1 MADDTSITLRPLQV
15 DDLDAVV
22 ALDRRVSQ
30 VSRRGFFEKWIK
42 ALARDERTFV
52 ALAAC
57 DGDAI
62 VGFTLAHILDGE
74 FGGAATVAVLDALT
88 VDPERQAGGIGN
100 ALMDALCAGARE
112 RGASE
117 LQTQAGWDEPELLG
131 FFASVGFELAPR
143 LVLERNATGT
153 DF

>member
-1 MADDTSITLRPLQV
+1 MADNDITLRPLRV
-15 DDLDAVV
+15 EDLDAVV
-22 ALDRRVSQ
+22 AVDRRVSE

-42 ALARDERTFV
+42 ARARDDRTFV
-52 ALAAC
+52 ALAAVQ
-57 DGDAI
+57 GEALA
-62 VGFTLAHILDGE
+62 GFALAHLLDGE

-88 VDPERQAGGIGN
+88 VDPDHKASGIGHR
-100 ALMDALCAGARE
+100 LMDGLVAGARE

-131 FFASVGFELAPR
+131 FFASVGFTLAPR
-143 LVLERNATGT
+143 LVLEREASLT

>member
-1 MADDTSITLRPLQV
+1 MAKDITIRPLKV

-22 ALDRRVSQ
+22 AVDRRVSEI
-30 VSRRGFFEKWIK
+30 SRRGFFEKWIK
-42 ALARDERTFV
+42 ARARDDRTFV

-57 DGDAI
+57 QGETL
-62 VGFTLAHILDGE
+62 VGFALAHVLDGE

-88 VDPERQAGGIGN
+88 VHPDHKAGGIGHR
-100 ALMDALCAGARE
+100 LMDGLAAGARE

-131 FFASVGFELAPR
+131 FFSAVGFSLAPR
-143 LVLERNATGT
+143 LVLERDASIT

>member
-1 MADDTSITLRPLQV
+1 MANNDITIRPLTV

-22 ALDRRVSQ
+22 TVDRRASE

-42 ALARDERTFV
+42 ARARDERTFV

-57 DGDAI
+57 IGDELI
-62 VGFTLAHILDGE
+62 GFALAHILDGE
-74 FGGAATVAVLDALT
+74 FGGAATVAVLDALS
-88 VDPERQAGGIGN
+88 VDPGHKASGVGHQ
-100 ALMDALCAGARE
+100 LMDALSAGARE

-131 FFASVGFELAPR
+131 FFASVGFTLAPR
-143 LVLERNATGT
+143 LVLERDATGT

>member
-1 MADDTSITLRPLQV
+1 MADDTSIKLRPLRV

-30 VSRRGFFEKWIK
+30 ISRRGFFTKWIK
-42 ALARDERTFV
+42 AQARDERTFV

-57 DGDAI
+57 SGDTI
-62 VGFTLAHILDGE
+62 VGFALAHMLDGE
-74 FGGAATVAVLDALT
+74 FGGAGTVAVLDALT
-88 VDPERQAGGIGN
+88 VDPEHKAQGIGHQ
-100 ALMDALCAGARE
+100 LMDGLCAGARE
-112 RGASE
+112 RGATE

-131 FFASVGFELAPR
+131 FFAAVGFALAPR
-143 LVLERNATGT
+143 LVLERSAVGT

>member
-1 MADDTSITLRPLQV
+1 MAEQTSVSLRPLQV

-62 VGFTLAHILDGE
+62 VGFGLAHILNGE
-74 FGGAATVAVLDALT
+74 FGGAETVAVLDALT
-88 VDPERQAGGIGN
+88 VDPERKAAGIGHV
-100 ALMDALCAGARE
+100 LMDGLCAGAKE

-117 LQTQAGWDEPELLG
+117 IQTQAGWDETELLG
-131 FFASVGFELAPR
+131 FFAAVGFSLAPR
-143 LVLERNATGT
+143 LVLEREAASGQ
-153 DF
+153 F